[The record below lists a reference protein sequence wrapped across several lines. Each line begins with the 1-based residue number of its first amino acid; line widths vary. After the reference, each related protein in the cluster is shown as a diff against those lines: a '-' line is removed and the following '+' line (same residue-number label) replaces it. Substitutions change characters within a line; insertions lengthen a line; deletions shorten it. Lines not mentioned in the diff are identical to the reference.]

1 MHFNLLPQ
9 EERCCRWKQIKY
21 NAFFLIISM
30 MAMSAFCFAI
40 VGTIFSAQVDR
51 QKMYYTDQLQ
61 PVQTW
66 IIQNNQVC
74 EQITRE
80 ASGIQKNNAAISSW
94 PAVLVCLADTKPNDV
109 EVRSLQIRQKKV
121 CVNAVTLQ
129 VPQVQGW
136 QKKLQKTTLF
146 TTVSVTRINHQEP
159 KSIAFDL
166 EMEIADAALKSENN
180 KT

>member
-9 EERCCRWKQIKY
+9 EERCCRWKQIKHD
-21 NAFFLIISM
+21 AFFLIIGIMSV
-30 MAMSAFCFAI
+30 SAFCFAV
-40 VGTIFSAQVDR
+40 VGTIFSAQVDK

-74 EQITRE
+74 DQIARE
-80 ASGIQKNNAAISSW
+80 VSGIQKNNAATSPWTS
-94 PAVLVCLADTKPNDV
+94 VLVCLADTKPNDV
-109 EVRSLQIRQKKV
+109 EVRSLQIRQKRV
-121 CVNAVTLQ
+121 CINAITLQ
-129 VPQVQGW
+129 APQIQDW
-136 QKKLQKTTLF
+136 QKKLQKSGGF
-146 TTVSVTRINHQEP
+146 ASVSVTRINHKEP

-166 EMEIADAALKSENN
+166 EMEIADDTLKPENN